1 MIKKIY
7 KKTKAWLDKYE
18 KYLSPV
24 AMGFGFVIDNLTL
37 QRIDL
42 WIENLVIITYL
53 SIAVFSILY
62 LNIYKKKKYKNRFLS
77 LLNLILPFILQ
88 IVFGGLFSAFM
99 VFYSRSATL
108 FVSWPFLLILVSMLI
123 GNELFRERY
132 ERLNFHLSIL
142 YLAFFAYSV
151 FAVPVLVGRIDVDIW
166 MASGGLSLLLII
178 VVILLLHRIDPEAIK
193 KNKDYLLGSIIFIY
207 ALFNVLYFT
216 NLIPPIPLSL
226 KSAGVYHGINRS
238 DSRYELFFEKPAWYE
253 FWKETSSTYHW
264 QKGERV
270 YIFSAIFAPTR
281 FKQKIYHKWQIY
293 DEENNEWLER
303 DRLGYSISGGRDGGY
318 RGYTY
323 KTNLELGKWR
333 VDVITDD
340 EKIIGR
346 VKFEIIEKNSDLI
359 FDQEINN

>member
-7 KKTKAWLDKYE
+7 KKSKAWLDKYE

-77 LLNLILPFILQ
+77 WLNLILPFILQ

-178 VVILLLHRIDPEAIK
+178 VVILLL
-193 KNKDYLLGSIIFIY
+193 GSIIFIY

-238 DSRYELFFEKPAWYE
+238 DSRYELFFEKPA
-253 FWKETSSTYHW
+253 
-264 QKGERV
+264 
-270 YIFSAIFAPTR
+270 
-281 FKQKIYHKWQIY
+281 
-293 DEENNEWLER
+293 
-303 DRLGYSISGGRDGGY
+303 
-318 RGYTY
+318 
-323 KTNLELGKWR
+323 
-333 VDVITDD
+333 
-340 EKIIGR
+340 
-346 VKFEIIEKNSDLI
+346 
-359 FDQEINN
+359 